1 MASFQSTIDTL
12 KSAID
17 RGNGLARSNRFEV
30 IISLPPALLA
40 LGDAIGNA
48 RELSLMAQSCTMPGR
63 TITTLPYQSVRQS
76 VKIPTGYTQ
85 EDVTMT
91 FLLTND
97 YFPKRI
103 IDRWLNSSV
112 DQETYRVT
120 YDNYYCADIFINQL
134 DSNDKTVY
142 TMKLLKA
149 WPISSESITLDHGA
163 DNETL
168 KLSVTFSYEDFEFD
182 QKFNTKN

>member
-1 MASFQSTIDTL
+1 MASFQSTINTL

-30 IISLPPALLA
+30 IISLPPALIS
-40 LGDAIGNA
+40 LGDALGNS
-48 RELSLMAQSCTMPGR
+48 RELSLMAQSCTIPGR
-63 TITTLPYQSVRQS
+63 TISTLPYQSVRQS
-76 VKIPTGYTQ
+76 VKIPTGYSQ

-91 FLLTND
+91 FLLTNN
-97 YFPKRI
+97 YLPKRI

-112 DQETYRVT
+112 DQETYRVL
-120 YDNYYCADIFINQL
+120 YDNYYCSDILINQL
-134 DSNDKTVY
+134 DLNDNTIY
-142 TMKLLKA
+142 SMKLLKA
-149 WPISSESITLDHGA
+149 WPISSESITLDQGA

-182 QKFNTKN
+182 QKFNN